1 MKKIGVVEGYYGKS
15 SNFDDR
21 KKIIES
27 LNSHDLN
34 FYLYAPKEDPFLRSH
49 IDIEYTKEWLTA
61 FCDFVDF
68 SKDHS
73 VNVGVG
79 LAPVKTADTADLK
92 EKIKVPDLT
101 ESAVY
106 KLRKHV
112 EQIDDGSEED
122 EEVGD
127 DFESLYK
134 GEISKS
140 GTPILPSKRARK
152 TPEKIQ
158 VSKEDLA
165 ELSETS
171 KPEIDTQ
178 IDEENTNDQ
187 KEVSLEEVVE
197 SEDQLTEEGSEESEP
212 SNS

>member
-27 LNSHDLN
+27 LNRHDLN

-61 FCDFVDF
+61 FRDFVDF

-92 EKIKVPDLT
+92 EKIKVIWT
-101 ESAVY
+101 
-106 KLRKHV
+106 
-112 EQIDDGSEED
+112 
-122 EEVGD
+122 
-127 DFESLYK
+127 
-134 GEISKS
+134 
-140 GTPILPSKRARK
+140 
-152 TPEKIQ
+152 
-158 VSKEDLA
+158 
-165 ELSETS
+165 
-171 KPEIDTQ
+171 
-178 IDEENTNDQ
+178 
-187 KEVSLEEVVE
+187 
-197 SEDQLTEEGSEESEP
+197 
-212 SNS
+212 